1 MNASTSLIDV
11 SKFLL
16 QSVLV
21 KLANDFRRSKEE
33 DPIDLDTKVLSQ
45 FSASKPDGP
54 QPPFVF
60 KAAFDISASS
70 IA

>member
-1 MNASTSLIDV
+1 MNASTSLIDA

-33 DPIDLDTKVLSQ
+33 DPIDLETKVLSQ
-45 FSASKPDGP
+45 FSASKPDEP

-60 KAAFDISASS
+60 NAAFDISALS